1 MEKGGVD
8 MPNSRTLVFRLVSGR
23 PAAWTAVFL
32 AVLMLVLIPL
42 DYYGAAA
49 DLQLRQASQTAV
61 KPGSLSRAFSLSGVG
76 SQAVEIEVKAAGRI
90 EARAEW
96 TGSAATLALILNGP
110 GRVNYYA
117 RKDGKSPLT
126 LTFEVTADLL
136 ALGSAWKLSVSNFG
150 QQAQAQ
156 GTVRVTY
163 PGAAQQAQAS
173 GRAAATTGAKTGT
186 QAAGT
191 KASAQTSTSKTE
203 QARQAT
209 TEQARAAGTTAVKQK
224 PAGTAVAKTGA
235 QAALKPQRPPLS
247 AETARGL
254 AEYEIAEAVRR
265 DPAAAIILPLMIQGV
280 EESWAGQSARLR
292 AKTSALTASSAAV
305 ASGFQKSRLSPAASG
320 RLQTSVS
327 VLGSIP
333 QDFRQ
338 RHFHPRY
345 ANLRPGQSVDLKQ
358 LGLDILAVS
367 RPGFQNELRS
377 AANTALAGWKQRALA
392 PLSQAPR
399 AVGGALQTKTA
410 AALAPK
416 MSGAAR
422 AQVQSTVAAMQ
433 SSRSAAQRKDLQ
445 NSLAAQAKQMGF
457 PVNEAL
463 TRGQVSAAVIEGMN
477 QNRSADP
484 NKFHKVLPYYRYQVR
499 LDRLLCVNDNEW
511 EDEPYLVVRTMTP
524 QFEMAD
530 PSFTKDMLNG
540 CLNRVDSWMTA
551 AFSGVDPG
559 EHRVFGPND
568 RWVLDALT
576 YGSPTTFT
584 FDLWEWDNTR
594 GEVMDAAEQLALTV
608 AYAVRDKL
616 LEGVRTAILESLMTI
631 VMEQFEQLAG
641 AGLGELANLLSSVLG
656 GTMNWASFLTGL
668 DNLLKGNTADPLW
681 CVLFLVFSGGDFLSL
696 LSTVGFGS
704 PIIGGI
710 LLALVFVWPVLED
723 VAESFFGDLFS
734 GDLMDAI
741 GDLLLLPFKII
752 VNFFTKLWT
761 SIKDLVHMI
770 LALLDPDDFIG
781 SQTVSIVHGYEQ
793 NAYQDAVVAGTEEPA
808 WWGANVETISASEA
822 ARQNRAGYGPSRE
835 TSNLV
840 TSRGD
845 FVVPKLR
852 FKVADAVIWEGM
864 PFEKRF
870 AGTEYLLYYNVKRE
884 LAAARE
890 YFGYSLEGD
899 GPDGSGFLGLE
910 NYQRYVS
917 KGEPGSQG
925 PGFRNRIRVFI
936 LTDTTA
942 PPWVYIRQ
950 GSRSWWNRAGEF
962 FFELE
967 SYPGETYEISVYKF
981 GKGDMTGQLLFVET
995 PPVDAGSIVCAP
1007 PPQPSQGGTGPGGPR
1022 KNRRTVAR

>member
-1 MEKGGVD
+1 MSD
-8 MPNSRTLVFRLVSGR
+8 SRTLVFRLVSGR
-23 PAAWTAVFL
+23 PAAWTAIFL
-32 AVLMLVLIPL
+32 AVLMLVLFPL
-42 DYYGAAA
+42 DYYCAAS
-49 DLQLRQASQTAV
+49 DLQLRTASQTAA
-61 KPGSLSRAFSLSGVG
+61 KQGSLSRPFSLSGVG
-76 SQAVEIEVKAAGRI
+76 SLVVDLEVKAAGRI

-96 TGSAATLALILNGP
+96 TGTAATLALILNGP

-117 RKDGKSPLT
+117 RKDGKSPLS
-126 LTFEVTADLL
+126 LTFDVAADLL
-136 ALGSAWKLSVSNFG
+136 ALGSGWKLSVSNFG
-150 QQAQAQ
+150 RETQAQ

-163 PGAAQQAQAS
+163 PGAAQQAQVS

-191 KASAQTSTSKTE
+191 KASAQTPASKTE
-203 QARQAT
+203 QAREAT
-209 TEQARAAGTTAVKQK
+209 TERAPGTTAVKQK

-247 AETARGL
+247 SETVRGL
-254 AEYEIAEAVRR
+254 AEYEMAEAVQK

-280 EESWAGQSARLR
+280 EEAWAGQTSRLR
-292 AKTSALTASSAAV
+292 TRTSALTASSTAV
-305 ASGFQKSRLSPAASG
+305 ASGFQKSRLGPAASG

-377 AANTALAGWKQRALA
+377 AANSALAGWKQRALA

-399 AVGGALQTKTA
+399 TPDRSLQAKTA
-410 AALAPK
+410 AAAAPK
-416 MSGAAR
+416 VSNAAR
-422 AQVQSTVAAMQ
+422 AQVQSTVAALR
-433 SSRSAAQRKDLQ
+433 SSRSEAQRKDLQ
-445 NSLAAQAKQMGF
+445 NSLASQAKQMGF

-477 QNRSADP
+477 QNRTADP
-484 NKFHKVLPYYRYQVR
+484 NRYHKVLPYYRYQVR

-616 LEGVRTAILESLMTI
+616 MTGIRTAILESLMTI

-656 GTMNWASFLTGL
+656 GTMNWASFLAGL

-710 LLALVFVWPVLED
+710 LLALVFVWPVLQD

-752 VNFFTKLWT
+752 VNFFTKLWS

-793 NAYQDAVVAGTEEPA
+793 NAYQDAVIAGTEEPA

-822 ARQNRAGYGPSRE
+822 ARQNREGYGPTRA

-845 FVVPKLR
+845 YVVPKLR
-852 FKVADAVIWEGM
+852 YKVPDFVMWEGTR
-864 PFEKRF
+864 FEMRF

-890 YFGYSLEGD
+890 YFGFSLKGD

-925 PGFRNRIRVFI
+925 PGFRDRIRVFI
-936 LTDTTA
+936 LTDTTT

-981 GKGDMTGQLLFVET
+981 AKGDMTGQLLFIET

-1022 KNRRTVAR
+1022 KDRRTVNR

>member
-1 MEKGGVD
+1 MSS
-8 MPNSRTLVFRLVSGR
+8 SRTPVFRLVSGR

-49 DLQLRQASQTAV
+49 DLQLRQASQAAV

-76 SQAVEIEVKAAGRI
+76 SQAVDIEIKAAGRI

-117 RKDGKSPLT
+117 RKDGQSPLT

-150 QQAQAQ
+150 ARTQAQ
-156 GTVRVTY
+156 GTVRVAY
-163 PGAAQQAQAS
+163 PGAPQQAQAQVS
-173 GRAAATTGAKTGT
+173 GR
-186 QAAGT
+186 AAGT
-191 KASAQTSTSKTE
+191 KASAQTSASKTE
-203 QARQAT
+203 PARETA

-235 QAALKPQRPPLS
+235 QAALKPRRPALS
-247 AETARGL
+247 ADTIRAL
-254 AEYEIAEAVRR
+254 AENDIVEAIRKE
-265 DPAAAIILPLMIQGV
+265 PAASIIIPLMLQGI
-280 EESWAGQSARLR
+280 EEGWTGSSGRYGT
-292 AKTSALTASSAAV
+292 KTSALSGASAP
-305 ASGFQKSRLSPAASG
+305 ASQAFQKGRLSPAAAG
-320 RLQTSVS
+320 RMQTSMAALNMIS
-327 VLGSIP
+327 G
-333 QDFRQ
+333 DFRQ

-345 ANLRPGQSVDLKQ
+345 AALKPGQAVEPRQ
-358 LGLDILAVS
+358 LGHDILEIV
-367 RPGFQNELRS
+367 RPGFRNELRS
-377 AANTALAGWKQRALA
+377 AASTALAGWKQRALA
-392 PLSQAPR
+392 PLSQATRP
-399 AVGGALQTKTA
+399 VSGALQTKTA
-410 AALAPK
+410 AALTPK

-433 SSRSAAQRKDLQ
+433 SSRAEAQRKDLQ
-445 NSLAAQAKQMGF
+445 NSLASQAKQMGF

-499 LDRLLCVNDNEW
+499 LDRLHCVNDNEW

-530 PSFTKDMLNG
+530 PSFTKYMLNG
-540 CLNRVDSWMTA
+540 CLNRVDSWMTS
-551 AFSGVDPG
+551 AFSGVDSG
-559 EHRVFGPND
+559 EDRAFGDKD

-681 CVLFLVFSGGDFLSL
+681 CVLYLVFSGGDFLGL

-710 LLALVFVWPVLED
+710 LLALVFVWPVLRD

-741 GDLLLLPFKII
+741 GGLLLLPFKLIYS
-752 VNFFTKLWT
+752 FFTKLWS
-761 SIKDLVHMI
+761 SIKGLVHMI

-781 SQTVSIVHGYEQ
+781 SQTVSILHGYEQ
-793 NAYQDAVVAGTEEPA
+793 NAFTDAVIAGTEEPA
-808 WWGANVETISASEA
+808 WWGANVETISAAEA

-852 FKVADAVIWEGM
+852 FKVPDSIMWEGTRW
-864 PFEKRF
+864 EKRF
-870 AGTEYLLYYNVKRE
+870 AGTEYLLYYNIKRE
-884 LAAARE
+884 LSAARE
-890 YFGYSLEGD
+890 YFGFSLKGD

-936 LTDTTA
+936 LTDTTT
-942 PPWVYIRQ
+942 PPWVYVRQ
-950 GSRSWWNRAGEF
+950 GRRSWWNRAGEF

-981 GKGDMTGQLLFVET
+981 AKGDMTGQLLFVET

-1007 PPQPSQGGTGPGGPR
+1007 PPSPKTYTESGKERGRQ
-1022 KNRRTVAR
+1022 KVK